1 MTARRARLF
10 RKRPASTGRFAE
22 PRVDAPPAGRP
33 SNQGATLNKVLKGI
47 LPWIIILAAVI
58 LLFQFFGSPGGG
70 REISYSAFERYL
82 EAGVIKSVIVTE
94 GELHGAFTEPQTTPD
109 GQTYQDFT
117 VSYSAADSE
126 FMNRLVKQ
134 GVEVTEDTGSGMLWT
149 LLISL
154 GPVILIFVLF
164 FFMMRRM
171 RGSSN
176 QAFQFGKS
184 KARLINRAKNRTTFD
199 DVAGCDEAKEELNE
213 VIGFLRNPK
222 KFQKLGGKIPHGI
235 LLVGPP
241 GTGKT
246 LLAKAVAGE
255 ANVPFFSI
263 SGSDFVE
270 MFVGVG
276 ASRVRDLFNTGKRNA
291 PCIIFV
297 DELDA
302 VGRQRGAGL
311 GGGHDEREQTL
322 NQLLIEMDG
331 FETNESV
338 ILMAATNRPD
348 VLDPALLRPGRFDR
362 QVIVD
367 MPDLDGRYE
376 ILKVHAREKPMGDDV
391 DLKKIARSTPF
402 FSGADLANLINES
415 AILAARYDL
424 SEITQEVMEE
434 ARDKVML
441 GPERRSR
448 KLDEEDKRVVAYHE
462 AGHALVAALLPDFD
476 PVHKVTIVPRG
487 RALGLTMPLP
497 EKERVNYDAA
507 YLEKRLAMLMGGR
520 AAEELALKV
529 GTSGAANDIEK
540 ASELAR
546 KMVTR
551 WGMSERL
558 GPLTF
563 GEQSEEIFLGREISQ
578 HRDYSEKTAQLID
591 DEVRRIVEEAHGTA
605 TRLLEEHRETLE
617 TLARILIE
625 RETIDG
631 EELKMLL
638 RGEALPADDRE
649 LPSLRE
655 EYLRERDKE
664 REERLKKDE
673 PVAVWPG
680 DEGETAPEPP
690 LGYSPAHE
698 QGDDEDD

>member
-1 MTARRARLF
+1 
-10 RKRPASTGRFAE
+10 
-22 PRVDAPPAGRP
+22 
-33 SNQGATLNKVLKGI
+33 
-47 LPWIIILAAVI
+47 
-58 LLFQFFGSPGGG
+58 
-70 REISYSAFERYL
+70 
-82 EAGVIKSVIVTE
+82 
-94 GELHGAFTEPQTTPD
+94 
-109 GQTYQDFT
+109 
-117 VSYSAADSE
+117 
-126 FMNRLVKQ
+126 MNRLVKQ